1 MFLVSMV
8 FLKLFIAII
17 LEGYKEIQSQDS
29 RFFNSEMNQWFRE
42 CWAEYDPD
50 ATNYINLK
58 DLRPLLFKLGPPFG
72 FDHSFL
78 ESRFLQDKFIASL
91 ELPTYHGF
99 SSYSYF
105 DVLDALSFRLMILEH
120 ISKIQE

>member
-17 LEGYKEIQSQDS
+17 LEGYKEMQSQDS
-29 RFFNSEMNQWFRE
+29 RYFNSEMNQWFRE

-50 ATNYINLK
+50 ATNYIKLK
-58 DLRPLLFKLGPPFG
+58 DLRHLLFKLGPPLG
-72 FDHSFL
+72 FDNSFL

-105 DVLDALSFRLMILEH
+105 DVLDALSFRLMLLEH

>member
-50 ATNYINLK
+50 ATNYINLR
-58 DLRPLLFKLGPPFG
+58 DLRHLLFKLGPPLG
-72 FDHSFL
+72 FDNSFL
-78 ESRFLQDKFIASL
+78 ESRFL
-91 ELPTYHGF
+91 
-99 SSYSYF
+99 
-105 DVLDALSFRLMILEH
+105 
-120 ISKIQE
+120 